1 MYRTVS
7 IRKKFLHDIK
17 NPILR
22 WGYIFAIPGLLSYLL
37 FTFYPTLRSL
47 TQSFYLI
54 RGAGSAWVFNGFK
67 NYLELFHD
75 KIFWDS
81 MINTFAYVLL
91 TIPLGTAVS
100 LLLAVAL
107 NSIIKGRGFFRALYF
122 IPSVAG
128 VIAMGIIFTWM
139 YEPYMGVL
147 NLILSK
153 MGLPQFNWLRDSHM
167 ALASIALMNIWQ
179 TLGYNIVIFLAG
191 LLSIPTEFYEAAE
204 IDGVNSFQKLLRI
217 TVPLVAPSMWFVII
231 NNTIKN
237 LQVFSEIFVMTG
249 GGPGHATTTIGF
261 RVYQYA
267 FLFLSFGKASAN
279 VMVLVVIILAITI
292 FQLRFFEKKTQVQ
305 F

>member
-1 MYRTVS
+1 MYKTVS
-7 IRKKFLHDIK
+7 IRKRFLHDIK

-22 WGYIFAIPGLLSYLL
+22 WGYIFALPGLLSYLL

-54 RGAGSAWVFNGFK
+54 RGAGSAWVFHGFK
-67 NYLELFHD
+67 NYLEIFHD

-81 MINTFAYVLL
+81 MINTFVYVFL
-91 TIPLGTAVS
+91 TIPLGTIVS

-128 VIAMGIIFTWM
+128 VIAMGIVFTWM

-153 MGLPQFNWLRDSHM
+153 MGLPQFNWLRDKTM
-167 ALASIALMNIWQ
+167 ALPSIALMNIWQ

-204 IDGVNSFQKLLRI
+204 IDGVNSVQKLLRI

-279 VMVLVVIILAITI
+279 VMVLVVIILVITI
-292 FQLRFFEKKTQVQ
+292 FQLRFFEQKTQVQ

>member
-1 MYRTVS
+1 MSRKIS
-7 IRKKFLHDIK
+7 IRKKFIHDIK
-17 NPILR
+17 HPILK

-37 FTFYPTLRSL
+37 FTFYPTLRCL
-47 TQSFYLI
+47 IQSFHLI
-54 RGAGSAWVFNGFK
+54 RGASSEWVFNGLT
-67 NYLELFHD
+67 NYMEIFHD
-75 KIFWDS
+75 SIFWDA
-81 MINTFAYVLL
+81 MRNTFLYVLL
-91 TIPLGTAVS
+91 TIPLGTFIS

-107 NSIIKGRGFFRALYF
+107 NSVIKGRGFFRALYF

-128 VIAMGIIFTWM
+128 VIAMGIVFTWM
-139 YEPYMGVL
+139 YEPYMGIL
-147 NLILSK
+147 NLVLSK
-153 MGLPQFNWLRDSHM
+153 IGLPQLGWLRDSKM
-167 ALASIALMNIWQ
+167 ALPSVALMNIWQ

-191 LLSIPTEFYEAAE
+191 LLSIPYEFYEAAE
-204 IDGVNSFQKLLRI
+204 IDGVNSVQKLVKI
-217 TVPLVAPSMWFVII
+217 TVPLIAPSMWFVII

-279 VMVLVVIILAITI
+279 VIVLVVIILAVTI
-292 FQLRFFEKKTQVQ
+292 FQLKFFEQKTQVQ